1 MSCVRLFINS
11 NYDYL
16 LGIANKYVGEE
27 YGGDLL
33 NDLFLIY
40 LEGDEKHEEMCER
53 GELMKYICRTLA
65 ICGFSKSSR
74 FYYKYKK
81 HRERHADRYPIEIVR
96 SNLNSETETGEKNV
110 ENQMNMVFSIL
121 EEVRWFDANVFK
133 SYYLHSHSLRTLSD
147 ATGIPKNTLYKSI
160 QKAKAHLQE
169 NTKRIR

>member
-1 MSCVRLFINS
+1 MRLFINS

-16 LGIANKYVGEE
+16 LGLANRYVGEE

-40 LEGDEKHEEMCER
+40 LGGDTKHEEMCER

-81 HRERHADRYPIEIVR
+81 HRERHADRYPVEILR
-96 SNLNSETETGEKNV
+96 ESYNEESEPNKKEV
-110 ENQMNMVFSIL
+110 ESQIHMVFSIL

-160 QKAKAHLQE
+160 QKAKTHLQE
-169 NTKRIR
+169 NTERIR

>member
-16 LGIANKYVGEE
+16 LGLANRYVGEE

-40 LEGDEKHEEMCER
+40 LGGDTKHEEMCER

-81 HRERHADRYPIEIVR
+81 HREHHADRYPVEILR
-96 SNLNSETETGEKNV
+96 ESYNEESGPNKKEV
-110 ENQMNMVFSIL
+110 ENQIELVFSIL

-133 SYYLHSHSLRTLSD
+133 SYLHSHSLRTLSD
-147 ATGIPKNTLYKSI
+147 ATGIPKNTLYASI
-160 QKAKAHLQE
+160 QKAKTHLQE
-169 NTKRIR
+169 NTQRIR